1 MLYMQPGQMDMHIT
15 HSGQWTQ
22 TMDAY
27 ALCIVNYKSRS
38 RKILHYC
45 HSLSTWSL
53 ISMVDWFYKNIHVW
67 NKERKCPWAAQMQV
81 FISVTKWLITENDK
95 SAASWRGSAAR
106 HFSQIFLYRDNCLLE
121 TSALHIAVALT
132 TDNSW
137 DQNNFPTATAGLLGL
152 SRYGPWC
159 MHCWVRMM

>member
-1 MLYMQPGQMDMHIT
+1 MFYMQPGQMDMHIT

-27 ALCIVNYKSRS
+27 ALCIVNYMSRS

-53 ISMVDWFYKNIHVW
+53 ISMVDWSYKNIHVW

-95 SAASWRGSAAR
+95 NAASWRGSAAR

-121 TSALHIAVALT
+121 TSALHIAVALP